1 MMRALFMDFAADK
14 NVWDS
19 TNEYMFG
26 KSILVNPVTKGMY
39 TKAQNAT
46 TNVEDF
52 STVKS
57 QETYLPAGAS
67 WYDFWTGEK
76 LAGGNKV
83 SRETPLDIIP
93 VYIKA
98 GSILPFG
105 PKVQYSSEKNWDNLE
120 IRVYPGADGD
130 FTLYEDE
137 NDNYNYEKGQYSEI
151 TFHWDD
157 KKRTLSIADR
167 KGAFKGM
174 LESRTFNVV
183 VAPAGANDI
192 SPNAKAIS
200 YTGKK
205 TSVKL

>member
-14 NVWDS
+14 NVWNM
-19 TNEYMFG
+19 TGEYMFG
-26 KSILVNPVTKGMY
+26 KSILVNPVTSAMY
-39 TKAQNAT
+39 TKAEGRDK
-46 TNVEDF
+46 VEDF

-76 LAGGNKV
+76 MEGGKKV
-83 SRETPLDIIP
+83 SRATPLDIIP
-93 VYIKA
+93 LYIKS
-98 GSILPFG
+98 GSIIPIG

-151 TFHWDD
+151 AFHWDD
-157 KKRTLSIADR
+157 KKRTLTVSDR
-167 KGAFKGM
+167 KGEFKGM
-174 LESRTFNVV
+174 LTQRTFNIV
-183 VAPAGANDI
+183 VAPAGLD
-192 SPNAKAIS
+192 SESVKTAKVS
-200 YTGKK
+200 YSGKK
-205 TSVKL
+205 STLKL